1 MHQIFSG
8 HERKRSA
15 LNLEIL
21 CWCFASIRDF
31 LIFDNLPLIQTAKTG
46 SLNGRDVD
54 EHVFA
59 TAARRLNEAI
69 ALCGLNHFTVPLAI
83 FVSKSGRIHL
93 LAVLIAAR
101 TAIRLP
107 VSLHEAVWQ
116 FPGPTR
122 KKG

>member
-1 MHQIFSG
+1 LRSG
-8 HERKRSA
+8 LTELARRLGA
-15 LNLEIL
+15 
-21 CWCFASIRDF
+21 
-31 LIFDNLPLIQTAKTG
+31 
-46 SLNGRDVD
+46 LNGRDVD

-69 ALCGLNHFTVPLAI
+69 ALCRVEPLRSTFSHFRLQVWPDT
-83 FVSKSGRIHL
+83 L
-93 LAVLIAAR
+93 LAVLITAR